1 GVLQRSEYTHDGFF
15 KPCQDS
21 QELAFCLNEGECF
34 IIETVAGVHRHCR
47 CKEGYRG
54 LRCDQFV
61 PKTDSILSDPIVGV
75 RGLSLLLMKSCYEVH
90 RQLQDSCPLCLLYQ
104 CILATRY
111 P

>member
-1 GVLQRSEYTHDGFF
+1 TWWSRGGVAPTTPTVRSEFF

-61 PKTDSILSDPIVGV
+61 PKTDSILSDPSMFAHPP
-75 RGLSLLLMKSCYEVH
+75 SL
-90 RQLQDSCPLCLLYQ
+90 
-104 CILATRY
+104 IF
-111 P
+111 

>member
-1 GVLQRSEYTHDGFF
+1 MLYVSRGLSHAGFAPTTPTVRSEFF

-61 PKTDSILSDPIVGV
+61 PKTDSILSDPSMFAH
-75 RGLSLLLMKSCYEVH
+75 LTSL
-90 RQLQDSCPLCLLYQ
+90 
-104 CILATRY
+104 IF
-111 P
+111 

>member
-1 GVLQRSEYTHDGFF
+1 MEWHKKGLKNPFAPTTSTVRSEFF

-21 QELAFCLNEGECF
+21 QEMAFCLNEGECF

-61 PKTDSILSDPIVGV
+61 PKTDSILSDPSIEAVSQN
-75 RGLSLLLMKSCYEVH
+75 GLRCMN
-90 RQLQDSCPLCLLYQ
+90 CLSFGE
-104 CILATRY
+104 
-111 P
+111 